1 MNGLISND
9 FSRLRDCHIETPK
22 LLGVIPIQKF
32 DSSRLNSLIIN
43 LMKSYEMDSEIQN
56 ANYPK
61 EEIGT

>member
-1 MNGLISND
+1 MDGLISND
-9 FSRLRDCHIETPK
+9 FSRLRDCDIETPK
-22 LLGVIPIQKF
+22 LLGVIQKF